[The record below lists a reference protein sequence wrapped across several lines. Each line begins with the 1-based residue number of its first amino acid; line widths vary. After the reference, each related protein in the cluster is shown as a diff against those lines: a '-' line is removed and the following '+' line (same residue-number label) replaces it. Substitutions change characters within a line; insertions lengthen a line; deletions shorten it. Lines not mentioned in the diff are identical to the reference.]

1 MPYDR
6 TVGAYIERKQA
17 IATDLT
23 TREMQELSYQIR
35 ERAFWSATVNNAKLA
50 NAMQRACAD
59 FAKGKLSMSDARL
72 AMQKALD
79 SVGYK
84 PADGTKDSIRD
95 LNSFRRQ
102 DLILRTNLEMA
113 QGYARI
119 AEAQEDLDLYPCFEL
134 IRTRRARK
142 PRDWKSRWQAAGGRL
157 YGGKMIAE
165 INDPIWA
172 KISRFKN
179 PYPPFDF
186 NSGMGLRDVSRA
198 EAVECGAIDEDSF
211 AEPKDIPSINESLE
225 GEIRGVSES
234 LKADILDKLKGLAKW
249 EGDKLVFTDP
259 NGTKPYS
266 SRDIVEVINKPL
278 PENFYGDGKS
288 PYHQR
293 DALVE
298 WTKDSDYIKNH
309 TTSDKAYHFGRLL
322 KRIEPMKSD
331 EKLYRGMSWDTKYP
345 RQKELYDG
353 FMKQLESGYF
363 ERSTFESYSTNAA
376 MVKEKYMNKPTK
388 VFITVVRHSNAKYIG
403 EVVKR
408 YFKENTDE
416 QEVLFSRGGRMKILK
431 KEVLGDTLYLTVEE
445 SQ

>member
-1 MPYDR
+1 MAKKLTGKAKCGLENIDTLMLPYQAAWVRDR
-6 TVGAYIERKQA
+6 SRIKLVEKSRQIGFSWATAYDLVRQA
-17 IATDLT
+17 ALESTRLDTWVSSRDELQARLFLEDCKKFGDILSIAASAIGEFIYKDGGGKPYTSFDLKFNNGT
-23 TREMQELSYQIR
+23 TIH
-35 ERAFWSATVNNAKLA
+35 
-50 NAMQRACAD
+50 
-59 FAKGKLSMSDARL
+59 SMSSNPDAQ
-72 AMQKALD
+72 A
-79 SVGYK
+79 
-84 PADGTKDSIRD
+84 
-95 LNSFRRQ
+95 RQ
-102 DLILRTNLEMA
+102 
-113 QGYARI
+113 
-119 AEAQEDLDLYPCFEL
+119 
-134 IRTRRARK
+134 
-142 PRDWKSRWQAAGGRL
+142 PRDWKSRWRAAGGKL

-165 INDPIWA
+165 VNDPIWS
-172 KISRFKN
+172 KISRFGN

-186 NSGMGLRDVSRA
+186 NSGMGLRDVSRG
-198 EAVECGAIDEDSF
+198 EAVRCGAISEDSF

-225 GEIRGVSES
+225 SEIRGASES
-234 LKADILDKLKGLAKW
+234 LKAEISEKLKGLAKW

-266 SRDIVEVINKPL
+266 SKDIVEVLNKPL

-293 DALVE
+293 DALIE

-331 EKLYRGMSWDTKYP
+331 EKLYRGMSWNTKYP
-345 RQKELYDG
+345 NQKELYDG
-353 FMKQLESGYF
+353 FMEQVESGYF

-376 MVKEKYMNKPTK
+376 MVKENYMKKPTK
-388 VFITVVRHSNAKYIG
+388 VFITVVKHSNAKYIG

-408 YFKENTDE
+408 YFEDNAYE

-431 KEVLGDTLYLTVEE
+431 KEVRGDTLYLTVEE